1 MKYMK
6 AQVGPSAKDLKT
18 VEEFEKFLAQA
29 EVGIIGFFEK
39 ESDLKGEFLKIA
51 DKLREK
57 QRFGLSSTS
66 AVLEKQGVK

>member
-1 MKYMK
+1 MK

-18 VEEFEKFLAQA
+18 LDEFEKFISKN
-29 EVGIIGFFEK
+29 EVGVIGFFEK

-57 QRFGLSSTS
+57 VRFGITSSS
-66 AVLEKQGVK
+66 DVLNKQGVK